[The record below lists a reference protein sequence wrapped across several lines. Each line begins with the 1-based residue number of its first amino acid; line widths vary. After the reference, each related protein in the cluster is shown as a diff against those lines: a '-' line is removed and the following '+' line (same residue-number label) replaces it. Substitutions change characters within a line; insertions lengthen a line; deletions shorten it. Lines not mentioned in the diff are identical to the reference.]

1 MPLLFLNL
9 NKIFTISILITA
21 IIVIIGGITLRFHC
35 MRYVCNF
42 HCTRTFSAQVKIAC
56 IPKPNLCHWFPFQP
70 LQNITSCLSKNR
82 VHQIQ
87 EERTYVTFIKPPV
100 FHYTE

>member
-42 HCTRTFSAQVKIAC
+42 HCMRT
-56 IPKPNLCHWFPFQP
+56 LC
-70 LQNITSCLSKNR
+70 TSENCMHS
-82 VHQIQ
+82 
-87 EERTYVTFIKPPV
+87 
-100 FHYTE
+100 

>member
-42 HCTRTFSAQVKIAC
+42 HRMRTLCTLV
-56 IPKPNLCHWFPFQP
+56 PFPASPEYNFMP
-70 LQNITSCLSKNR
+70 LLK
-82 VHQIQ
+82 
-87 EERTYVTFIKPPV
+87 
-100 FHYTE
+100 